1 MHFVVEPYVL
11 VQALFVR
18 KDIRH
23 IDIFC
28 IDFRGTHIHRSFV
41 DLVARKWS
49 SNNLLPVKSMIFS
62 SWQKLTFYSE

>member
-49 SNNLLPVKSMIFS
+49 SNNFTPS
-62 SWQKLTFYSE
+62 